1 MSPATIDILI
11 GLCMLSAAAGA
22 ARARMPRK
30 PREPVEGQRGKD
42 IVWVA
47 TPPALVEKMLD
58 VAQVTADDYV
68 IDLGSGDGR
77 IVIAAAQRGA
87 RALGVE
93 YDAALIEVARRNA
106 TRAGVGER
114 AKFVQGDLYS
124 AEIADATVLAL
135 FLLPDNLADLSP
147 KFATLKRGTRIV
159 TNRFG
164 IPGWTPDATC
174 RIGGDTEDCPTALL
188 YTIGTP
194 TPPSGALAARAA

>member
-1 MSPATIDILI
+1 MSPAAIEILI

-22 ARARMPRK
+22 VRARMPRA
-30 PREPVEGQRGKD
+30 PREPIEGQRGKD

-58 VAQVTADDYV
+58 MAQVTRDDRV

-77 IVIAAAQRGA
+77 LVIAAARRGA

-93 YDAALIEVARRNA
+93 YDTALIDVAKRNA
-106 TRAGVGER
+106 MRAGVAER
-114 AKFVQGDLYS
+114 AAFVQGDLYAADFS
-124 AEIADATVLAL
+124 DATVLAL
-135 FLLPDNLADLSP
+135 FLLPDNLRELSP
-147 KFATLKRGTRIV
+147 KFAALKPGTRIV

-174 RIGGDTEDCPTALL
+174 RIGGDTEDCPTAVL
-188 YTIGTP
+188 YTV
-194 TPPSGALAARAA
+194 

>member
-1 MSPATIDILI
+1 MSPTVTMEILL
-11 GLCMLSAAAGA
+11 GLCVLSAAAGA
-22 ARARMPRK
+22 ASAKMKGK

-58 VAQVTADDYV
+58 MAHVTSDDYA

-93 YDAALIEVARRNA
+93 YDSALIEVSQRNA
-106 TRAGVGER
+106 RRAGVTER
-114 AKFVQGDLYS
+114 ATFVQDDLYETDFS
-124 AEIADATVLAL
+124 NATVLAL
-135 FLLPDNLADLSP
+135 FLLPDNLRELAPMFS
-147 KFATLKRGTRIV
+147 ALKPGTRIV

-164 IPGWTPDATC
+164 IPGWTPVAMC
-174 RIGGDTEDCPTALL
+174 RIGGETEDCPTAVL
-188 YTIGTP
+188 YTVREGV
-194 TPPSGALAARAA
+194 